1 MSRMIEGEGE
11 QGAVQ
16 AAAAAAGVAVE
27 CVVFDRADRPK
38 RRRLIPLAALLQPVE
53 GLVSPALR
61 DAS

>member
-1 MSRMIEGEGE
+1 MSRMIDGEGE
-11 QGAVQ
+11 QGAMQ
-16 AAAAAAGVAVE
+16 AAAAAGVAVE